1 MRGLDLLTSGRWR
14 QIAGS
19 IPGHDGC
26 GSGRGP
32 WRGMGQGAFQSVI
45 FPIEARFAGPYSWAA
60 MNRPHPP
67 HPIPDAAALPEAPCD
82 EALVARQVRLL
93 GGISMAGTRMT
104 QRMWRQANDA
114 KYLGAEGALMFA
126 RIARAVRQTIAME
139 RRLGAHAEADSK
151 QQQAK
156 LFAISNAGEALV
168 DRLIAQ
174 DGARNWM
181 NGQSALMMIR
191 LTVATE
197 RTMALMDRI
206 ADESKLTPAE
216 RTAAQRQRAERAAAK
231 ARRQHARQIQT
242 GTEPPAKAGKP
253 VGRSVHEVLLAEAVS
268 DFEGDPEG
276 SERADAQ
283 ALDERL
289 PPEDLTPVSVEDEIG
304 GRSLA
309 EIAAEACRL
318 TGIEPEPGLFE
329 AAGKAGEAAAAEAA
343 QTDAPV
349 PLASPTS
356 PDLSAPTGR
365 RGEDGDGSGDSP
377 PIAPRE
383 SKHDPP
389 SG

>member
-1 MRGLDLLTSGRWR
+1 MR
-14 QIAGS
+14 Q
-19 IPGHDGC
+19 
-26 GSGRGP
+26 
-32 WRGMGQGAFQSVI
+32 
-45 FPIEARFAGPYSWAA
+45 
-60 MNRPHPP
+60 PP
-67 HPIPDAAALPEAPCD
+67 PSHPIPDTAALPEAPCED
-82 EALVARQVRLL
+82 ALVARQVRLL

-168 DRLIAQ
+168 DRLIEQ
-174 DGARNWM
+174 DGARNWV

-197 RTMALMDRI
+197 RTLALMDRI

-231 ARRQHARQIQT
+231 ERRQHARQIQT

-253 VGRSVHEVLLAEAVS
+253 AGRSVHEVLLAEAVA
-268 DFEGDPEG
+268 DFEGDEAG

-289 PPEDLTPVSVEDEIG
+289 PPEDLTPMSVEDEIG

-309 EIAAEACRL
+309 EIAEAACRL
-318 TGIEPEPGLFE
+318 MGIEPEPELFE
-329 AAGKAGEAAAAEAA
+329 ADGAATTPEATQIEAAPTEAPPSEPAPEASKTAEGPKANGGEADTPAPDAG
-343 QTDAPV
+343 TDQP
-349 PLASPTS
+349 
-356 PDLSAPTGR
+356 PDSQ
-365 RGEDGDGSGDSP
+365 
-377 PIAPRE
+377 
-383 SKHDPP
+383 HDPP
-389 SG
+389 TG